1 MFELELKSST
11 LIIMIINPRKRS
23 GRGQGN
29 LKWLRSSIRAL
40 FIEVTLL
47 WNVMEWNL
55 FQKK

>member
-11 LIIMIINPRKRS
+11 LIIVIINPRKRS

-29 LKWLRSSIRAL
+29 LKWLGSSIRAL

-55 FQKK
+55 FQKE

>member
-11 LIIMIINPRKRS
+11 LIIVIINPRKRS

-29 LKWLRSSIRAL
+29 LKWLRSCIRAL

-55 FQKK
+55 F